1 MWLIKMILTMI
12 KFSKI
17 LFFSI
22 VFFVSKSGFTQNL
35 PYARSII
42 DTLTSPYFSGRG
54 AVNNGE
60 QKAAD
65 FIFNEFKKLGL
76 AKIGTSFL
84 QPFSYPINTFPDI
97 IDVKIDN
104 KNLIAGIDYLVLPQ
118 SCKIQGEFQLIWYS
132 ESNIP
137 TKKQLKKLANERF
150 FENKFIVV
158 DDLNDTTKKEEFETL
173 KLNTIGASGIVLL
186 EETKLTQHLSTKL
199 TDYVTLLVMRTALN
213 SFSKTIEVKID
224 QEFLPTYTSQN
235 VIGKVMGVEYPDS
248 IVVISA
254 HYDHLG
260 KMGSDVYFPG
270 ANDNASGVAMLLN
283 LAYHYTHKDPPK
295 KTIIFMAFGAEE
307 SGLVGSKYF
316 TENPTFPLQHINFL
330 INLDLM
336 GTGVEGIQVVNGSVF
351 QSQFDK
357 LVKINAQEHY
367 LPQIKI
373 RGKAANS
380 DHYWFSEKG
389 VPAFFIYTLG
399 GITAYH
405 DVFDKSTT
413 LPLTK
418 FEDCFRLIKDF
429 IDDL

>member
-1 MWLIKMILTMI
+1 MMNW
-12 KFSKI
+12 SKI
-17 LFFSI
+17 LLISI
-22 VFFVSKSGFTQNL
+22 VLFVSKSGFTQNL

-104 KNLIAGIDYLVLPQ
+104 KNLIAGIDYLVLPE

-137 TKKQLKKLANERF
+137 TKKQLKKLANRRF
-150 FENKFIVV
+150 FENKFVVV
-158 DDLNDTTKKEEFETL
+158 DDLNDTTKKEEFEIL
-173 KLNTIGASGIVLL
+173 KLNTVGASGIVLL
-186 EETKLTQHLSTKL
+186 EETKLTHRISTKL

-213 SFSKTIEVKID
+213 SFSKIIEVKID

-235 VIGKVMGVEYPDS
+235 VIGKITGTTSPDS
-248 IVVISA
+248 ILVFSA

-260 KMGSDVYFPG
+260 RMGKDVYFPG

-283 LAYHYTHKDPPK
+283 LAEHYKKNAPE
-295 KTIIFMAFGAEE
+295 KTIVFMAFGAEE
-307 SGLVGSKYF
+307 SGLLGSKYYS
-316 TENPTFPLQHINFL
+316 ENPLFPLKNINFL

-336 GTGVEGIQVVNGSVF
+336 GTGIDGIQVVNGSVF

-357 LVKINAQEHY
+357 LVAINTKKNY

-405 DVFDKSTT
+405 DVFDKSAT

>member
-1 MWLIKMILTMI
+1 MMNW
-12 KFSKI
+12 SKI
-17 LFFSI
+17 LLISI
-22 VFFVSKSGFTQNL
+22 VLFVSKSGFTQNL

-104 KNLIAGIDYLVLPQ
+104 KNLIAGIDYLVLPE
-118 SCKIQGEFQLIWYS
+118 SCKMEGEFQLIWYS

-137 TKKQLKKLANERF
+137 TKKQLKKLANRRF
-150 FENKFIVV
+150 FENKFVVV
-158 DDLNDTTKKEEFETL
+158 DDLNDTTKKEEFEIL
-173 KLNTIGASGIVLL
+173 KLNTVGASGIVLL
-186 EETKLTQHLSTKL
+186 EETKLTHRISTKL

-235 VIGKVMGVEYPDS
+235 VIGKITGTTSPDS
-248 IVVISA
+248 ILVFSA

-260 KMGSDVYFPG
+260 RMGKDVYFPG

-283 LAYHYTHKDPPK
+283 LAEHYKKNAPE
-295 KTIIFMAFGAEE
+295 KTIVFMAFGAEE
-307 SGLVGSKYF
+307 SGLLGSKYYS
-316 TENPTFPLQHINFL
+316 ENPLFPLKNINFL

-336 GTGVEGIQVVNGSVF
+336 GTGIDGIQVVNGSVF

-357 LVKINAQEHY
+357 LVAINTKKNY

-405 DVFDKSTT
+405 DVFDKSAT

>member
-1 MWLIKMILTMI
+1 MVNPKKYVAASICITL
-12 KFSKI
+12 
-17 LFFSI
+17 LFF
-22 VFFVSKSGFTQNL
+22 QNSYGQNID
-35 PYARSII
+35 YARQII
-42 DTLTSPYFSGRG
+42 DTLTSSHFGGRG
-54 AVNNGE
+54 AVNGGE
-60 QKAAD
+60 KKAAD
-65 FIFNEFKKLGL
+65 FIVKQYKRMGL
-76 AKIGTSFL
+76 TPIGDDFF
-84 QPFSYPINTFPDI
+84 QPFNYSINTFPGELSVEVDG
-97 IDVKIDN
+97 KI
-104 KNLIAGIDYLVLPQ
+104 LHAGTDYLVLPQ

-137 TKKQLKKLANERF
+137 TKKELKKLANRRF
-150 FENKFIVV
+150 FENKFVVV
-158 DDLNDTTKKEEFETL
+158 DDLNSTTKKEEFETL
-173 KLNTIGASGIVLL
+173 KLNTVGASGIVLL
-186 EETKLTQHLSTKL
+186 EETKLTHRISTKL

-213 SFSKTIEVKID
+213 SFSKTISVKID

-235 VIGKVMGVEYPDS
+235 VIGKVTGVEYPDS

-260 KMGSDVYFPG
+260 RMGKDVYFPG

-295 KTIIFMAFGAEE
+295 KTMVFMAFGAEE

-316 TENPTFPLQHINFL
+316 TENPLFPLQHINFL

-336 GTGVEGIQVVNGSVF
+336 GTGIEGVQVVNGSVF

-357 LVKINAQEHY
+357 LVEINEQEHY
-367 LPQIKI
+367 LPQIKT

-405 DVFDKSTT
+405 DVFDKSET

-429 IDDL
+429 VDDF

>member
-1 MWLIKMILTMI
+1 MGNP
-12 KFSKI
+12 SKYVAVI
-17 LFFSI
+17 AFLLL
-22 VFFVSKSGFTQNL
+22 FFVSKSSFTQNL

-65 FIFNEFKKLGL
+65 LILKEYKKIGL
-76 AKIGTSFL
+76 SKIGTSFF

-104 KNLIAGIDYLVLPQ
+104 KNLITGIDYLVLPE
-118 SCKIQGEFQLIWYS
+118 SCKMQGEFQLIWYS

-137 TKKQLKKLANERF
+137 TKKELKKLANRRF
-150 FENKFIVV
+150 FENKFVVV
-158 DDLNDTTKKEEFETL
+158 DDLNDTTKKEEFEIL
-173 KLNTIGASGIVLL
+173 KLNTIGASGIILL
-186 EETKLTQHLSTKL
+186 EETKLTHRIST
-199 TDYVTLLVMRTALN
+199 TFNDFVTLKIMRSSLN
-213 SFSKTIEVKID
+213 SFAKTIEVKID
-224 QEFLPTYTSQN
+224 QQFQSNYTSQN
-235 VIGKVMGVEYPDS
+235 VIGKITGTTYPDS
-248 IVVISA
+248 ILVFSA

-260 KMGSDVYFPG
+260 KMGNDVYFPG

-283 LAYHYTHKDPPK
+283 LAEHYSKNAPK
-295 KTIIFMAFGAEE
+295 KTIVFMAFGAEE

-336 GTGVEGIQVVNGSVF
+336 GTGVDGIQVVNGSVF

-357 LVKINAQEHY
+357 LVEINEQEHY

-405 DVFDKSTT
+405 DVYDISKT
-413 LPLTK
+413 LPLTE

-429 IDDL
+429 VDDL